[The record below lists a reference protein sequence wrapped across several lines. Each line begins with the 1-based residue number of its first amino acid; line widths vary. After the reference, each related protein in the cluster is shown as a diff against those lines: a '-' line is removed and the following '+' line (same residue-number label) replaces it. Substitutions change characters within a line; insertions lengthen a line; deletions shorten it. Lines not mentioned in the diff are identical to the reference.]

1 MPDYKA
7 IYDTVIARE
16 ENYNR
21 PENSPGFL
29 NCQPAYRELSNLSGR
44 ALDLGCGVGFVV
56 ELLTE
61 TAFWLEPWGADIS
74 EVAVERARERLA
86 KKRVPSSRIA
96 LLTDQHLPFEDS
108 FFSLVTCFD
117 MMEHLDEADVR
128 QTLNEIQR
136 VVRRGGLM
144 FASVSC
150 RPSGYADQFGDNLHR
165 TVRGLDWW
173 VGEVDPDRAEYDKHR
188 NQFLMWKTCRKSPS

>member
-16 ENYNR
+16 DSYNR

-29 NCQPAYRELSNLSGR
+29 NCQQAYRELASISGR

-56 ELLTE
+56 ELLTNS
-61 TAFWLEPWGADIS
+61 AFWVEPWGADIS
-74 EVAVERARERLA
+74 EVAVQRARDRVA
-86 KKRVPSSRIA
+86 KHQVPPSRIIQ
-96 LLTDQHLPFEDS
+96 LTDQVLPFEDS

-117 MMEHLDEADVR
+117 MLEHLDEADVR
-128 QTLNEIQR
+128 QTLQEIRR
-136 VVRRGGLM
+136 VTRRGGQL

-150 RPSGYADQFGDNLHR
+150 RPSGYDDQFGENLHR

-173 VGEVDPDRAEYDKHR
+173 VSEVDPDRAEYDKHR
-188 NQFLMWKTCRKSPS
+188 NQWVMWKSCRKT

>member
-1 MPDYKA
+1 MPNFQA
-7 IYDTVIARE
+7 IYDEVIARQ

-29 NCQPAYRELSNLSGR
+29 NCHQAYRELASMSGR

-61 TAFWLEPWGADIS
+61 PAFWLEPWGADIS
-74 EVAVERARERLA
+74 AVAVQRARERLA
-86 KKRVPSSRIA
+86 KKQVPASRIVQ
-96 LLTDQHLPFEDS
+96 LTDQTLPFEDS
-108 FFSLVTCFD
+108 YFSLVTCFD
-117 MMEHLDEADVR
+117 MLEHLDEQDVR
-128 QTLNEIQR
+128 QTVREIQR
-136 VVRRGGLM
+136 VLRRGGLL

-173 VGEVDPDRAEYDKHR
+173 VNEIDPDRAEYDKHR
-188 NQFLMWKTCRKSPS
+188 HQFIVWKSCRKN

>member
-16 ENYNR
+16 DSYNR

-29 NCQPAYRELSNLSGR
+29 NCQQAYRELASISGR

-56 ELLTE
+56 ELLTSS
-61 TAFWLEPWGADIS
+61 AFWVEPWGADIS
-74 EVAVERARERLA
+74 EVAVQRARDRVAKHQVPPSRL
-86 KKRVPSSRIA
+86 IQ
-96 LLTDQHLPFEDS
+96 LTDQVLPFEDS

-117 MMEHLDEADVR
+117 MLEHLDEADVR
-128 QTLNEIQR
+128 KTLQEIRR
-136 VVRRGGLM
+136 VTRRGGQL

-150 RPSGYADQFGDNLHR
+150 RPSGYDDQFGENLHR

-173 VGEVDPDRAEYDKHR
+173 VTEVDPDRAEYDKHR
-188 NQFLMWKTCRKSPS
+188 NQWVMWKSCRKT

>member
-7 IYDTVIARE
+7 IYDEIISRE

-29 NCQPAYRELSNLSGR
+29 NCQQAHRELANLSGR

-56 ELLTE
+56 ELLAGP
-61 TAFWLEPWGADIS
+61 AFWLEPWGADIS
-74 EVAVERARERLA
+74 EVAVTRARERVA
-86 KKRVPSSRIA
+86 KKQVPQSRVVQ
-96 LLTDQHLPFEDS
+96 LTDQTLPFDDS
-108 FFSLVTCFD
+108 FFSLITCFD
-117 MMEHLDEADVR
+117 MLEHLDEADVQSTVR
-128 QTLNEIQR
+128 EIHR
-136 VVRRGGLM
+136 VLRRGGVL

-150 RPSGYADQFGDNLHR
+150 RPSGYDDQFGDNLHR

-173 VGEVDPDRAEYDKHR
+173 VGELDPDRAEYDKHR
-188 NQFLMWKTCRKSPS
+188 NQFVMWKTCRKP

>member
-7 IYDTVIARE
+7 IYDEIIARE

-29 NCQPAYRELSNLSGR
+29 NCQQAHRELVNLSGR

-56 ELLTE
+56 EHLAGPE
-61 TAFWLEPWGADIS
+61 FWLEPWGADIS
-74 EVAVERARERLA
+74 EVAVTRARA
-86 KKRVPSSRIA
+86 RVARKQVPASRVVQ
-96 LLTDQHLPFEDS
+96 LVDQMLPFEAS

-117 MMEHLDEADVR
+117 MLEHLDEADV
-128 QTLNEIQR
+128 QTTVGEIQR
-136 VVRRGGLM
+136 VLRRGGVL

-150 RPSGYADQFGDNLHR
+150 RPSGYDDQFGDNLHR

-173 VGEVDPDRAEYDKHR
+173 VGELDPDRAEYDKHR
-188 NQFLMWKTCRKSPS
+188 NQFIMWKTCRKS

>member
-7 IYDTVIARE
+7 IYDAVIARE

-29 NCQPAYRELSNLSGR
+29 NCQQAYRELSSVSGR

-74 EVAVERARERLA
+74 EVAVERARQRLA
-86 KKRVPSSRIA
+86 KKQVPSSRIA
-96 LLTDQHLPFEDS
+96 LLRDQHLPFEDS

-188 NQFLMWKTCRKSPS
+188 NQFLMWKTCRKS